1 MKPLIT
7 KKFLPYFLGALTT
20 LIFIYMALGIFTLV
34 KVHAIF
40 DFSNQSLAS
49 SSQNPS
55 GVYLI
60 TYSDGDPIFT
70 QNQNL
75 LAASA
80 VNKGIDHIFS
90 FRRHHIDA
98 DYKQQFAS
106 ILDKPKGAGYWLWKP
121 YFIHRAL
128 TSIPE
133 NAIVIYSDSGNA
145 VIKNVG
151 PVIEKL
157 GDKDI
162 LLTEYTH
169 PVWGKARNIISKK
182 LLIALNCEEE
192 KCLNGAHIWAGLLVL
207 RNTEKARNFIARWK
221 ELCENSDLLLDN
233 DMGRD
238 QEDPE
243 FWWHQ
248 HDESILSALY
258 NQNSEAVGLVEVEW
272 MRQHFM
278 WHHRHPNSKGK
289 ALYPA
294 PKEFLKGYE
303 RDFLKLSIIKKLQTK
318 ALEKLEA
325 LTK

>member
-1 MKPLIT
+1 MTLA
-7 KKFLPYFLGALTT
+7 FVYMGLGLYT
-20 LIFIYMALGIFTLV
+20 LI
-34 KVHAIF
+34 KVNAIF
-40 DFSNQSLAS
+40 DYSNQSPGAP
-49 SSQNPS
+49 SQIQS

-60 TYSDGDPIFT
+60 TYSDGDPVFT

-80 VNKGIDHIFS
+80 VNKGIDHVFCY
-90 FRRHHIDA
+90 RRYHIDG
-98 DYKQQFAS
+98 DYKQRFAH

-121 YFIHRAL
+121 YFIHKTL
-128 TSIPE
+128 SSIPE

-145 VIKNVG
+145 VIKNVES
-151 PVIEKL
+151 VIQKL

-278 WHHRHPNSKGK
+278 WHQRHPKYRGK
-289 ALYPA
+289 RIYNA
-294 PKEFLKGYE
+294 PKGFLDEYE